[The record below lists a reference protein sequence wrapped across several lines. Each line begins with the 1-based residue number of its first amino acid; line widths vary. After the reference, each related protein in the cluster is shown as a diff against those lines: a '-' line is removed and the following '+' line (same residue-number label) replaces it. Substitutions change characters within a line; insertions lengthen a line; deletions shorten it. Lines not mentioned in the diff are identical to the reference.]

1 MHVRDPG
8 HVPLRDVTVEFV
20 SPGDKSIAWSKQV
33 THVGHGRDVPRPDR
47 PVRTLGAVGGLFQA
61 LPNGGFELPLGLWS
75 EHCGCGGVLWMGLR
89 VGVRVMFECGQLYRE
104 NYGCGGGGGVL
115 LSLSLE
121 CGQLWVDGWV
131 GG

>member
-1 MHVRDPG
+1 M
-8 HVPLRDVTVEFV
+8 
-20 SPGDKSIAWSKQV
+20 
-33 THVGHGRDVPRPDR
+33 RPDR
-47 PVRTLGAVGGLFQA
+47 PVLALGAAEIRRLHARRNGGL
-61 LPNGGFELPLGLWS
+61 ELRLRLGS